1 MLLHAFIPASRA
13 NGPGLRAVVFFQG
26 CTLACPGCF
35 NPDTHPF
42 TGTEVT
48 ADAVAERVISAHK
61 DHGVEGVT
69 FTGGEPMQQAPALLE
84 LMQTLRLRVPSLSFG
99 MFSGYSDLELVLGRY
114 SIWGRDCSEP
124 DRRRLWQEIREHLDF
139 AVLGRFNEAQ
149 PSGLPLCTSR
159 SKALR
164 MLSSRYS
171 VKDYG
176 PQSVEVI
183 IHSDGRAR
191 SHWIPHPR
199 LALVGA
205 ASVHPILSL

>member
-61 DHGVEGVT
+61 DHGVEGIT
-69 FTGGEPMQQAPALLE
+69 FTGGEPMQQAPSLLE
-84 LMQTLRLRVPSLSFG
+84 LMQTLRRRVPSLSFG

-114 SIWGRDCSEP
+114 SIWGRDYSEE
-124 DRRRLWQEIREHLDF
+124 DRRRLWQGIREHLDF

-149 PSGLPLCTSR
+149 PCGMPLRTSR

-164 MLSSRYS
+164 MLSSRYG
-171 VKDYG
+171 VKDYA

-183 IHSDGRAR
+183 IHSDGRAQ
-191 SHWIPHPR
+191 
-199 LALVGA
+199 VTGF
-205 ASVHPILSL
+205 PILGSPW

>member
-26 CTLACPGCF
+26 CTLACRGCF
-35 NPDTHPF
+35 NPETLPF
-42 TGTEVT
+42 AGTEV
-48 ADAVAERVISAHK
+48 AVSAVAERVLLAHTEYK
-61 DHGVEGVT
+61 VEGIT
-69 FTGGEPMQQAPALLE
+69 LTGGEPMQQAPALLE
-84 LMQTLRLRVPSLSFG
+84 LMRTLRRRVPNLSFG
-99 MFSGYSDLELVLGRY
+99 LFSGYSDLELVLGRY
-114 SIWGRDCSEP
+114 SIWGRDYSEL

-183 IHSDGRAR
+183 IHSDGRTQ
-191 SHWIPHPR
+191 
-199 LALVGA
+199 VTGF
-205 ASVHPILSL
+205 PILGLPW

>member
-35 NPDTHPF
+35 NPDTHRF
-42 TGTEVT
+42 TGTEVSVH
-48 ADAVAERVISAHK
+48 AVAELVIRAYEEYRI
-61 DHGVEGVT
+61 EGVT
-69 FTGGEPMQQAPALLE
+69 FSGGEPMQQAPALLE
-84 LMQTLRLRVPSLSFG
+84 LMQTLRRQVPGLSFG
-99 MFSGYSDLELVLGRY
+99 LFSGYSELELVLGRY
-114 SIWGRDCSEP
+114 SIWGCDYSEP
-124 DRRRLWQEIREHLDF
+124 ERCRLWQEIREHLDF
-139 AVLGRFNEAQ
+139 AVLGRFNETQ

-164 MLSSRYS
+164 MLTSRYG

-183 IHSDGRAR
+183 IHSDGRAQ
-191 SHWIPHPR
+191 
-199 LALVGA
+199 VTGF
-205 ASVHPILSL
+205 PILGLPW

>member
-13 NGPGLRAVVFFQG
+13 NGPGLRSVVFFQG
-26 CTLACPGCF
+26 CTIGCENCF
-35 NPDTHPF
+35 NPDSHAFSGAEITIQ
-42 TGTEVT
+42 
-48 ADAVAERVISAHK
+48 AVAERVLQAHQE
-61 DHGVEGVT
+61 HGTEGVT

-84 LMQTLRLRVPSLSFG
+84 LVQTLRRQLPNLSFG
-99 MFSGYSDLELVLGRY
+99 LFSGYSDLELVLGRY
-114 SIWGRDCSEP
+114 SIWGRDCSEEE
-124 DRRRLWQEIREHLDF
+124 RHRLWQEIREHLDF
-139 AVLGRFNEAQ
+139 AVLGRFNETQ

-183 IHSDGRAR
+183 IHSDGRAQ
-191 SHWIPHPR
+191 
-199 LALVGA
+199 VTGF
-205 ASVHPILSL
+205 PILGLPW

>member
-42 TGTEVT
+42 TGTEVSVH
-48 ADAVAERVISAHK
+48 AVAERVVRAYNEYK
-61 DHGVEGVT
+61 LEGVT
-69 FTGGEPMQQAPALLE
+69 FSGGEPMQQAPALLE
-84 LMQTLRLRVPSLSFG
+84 LMQTLRQQVPSVSFG
-99 MFSGYSDLELVLGRY
+99 LFSGYSGLELVLGRY
-114 SIWGRDCSEP
+114 SIWGGDYSEP
-124 DRRRLWQEIREHLDF
+124 DRKRFWEAICKHLDF
-139 AVLGRFNEAQ
+139 AVLGRFNETQ

-164 MLSSRYS
+164 MLTSRYG

-183 IHSDGRAR
+183 IHSDGRAE
-191 SHWIPHPR
+191 
-199 LALVGA
+199 VTGF
-205 ASVHPILSL
+205 PILGLPW

>member
-42 TGTEVT
+42 TGTEVSVN
-48 ADAVAERVISAHK
+48 AVAQQVLQAHR
-61 DHGVEGVT
+61 DYRVEGVT
-69 FTGGEPMQQAPALLE
+69 LTGGEPMQQAPALLE
-84 LMQTLRLRVPSLSFG
+84 LMRTLRLRVPSLSLG
-99 MFSGYSDLELVLGRY
+99 LFSGYSDLELVLGRY
-114 SIWGRDCSEP
+114 SIWGRDHSEP
-124 DRRRLWQEIREHLDF
+124 DRRRLWEEIREHLDF

-164 MLSSRYS
+164 MLTSRYS

-176 PQSVEVI
+176 RQSVEVI
-183 IHSDGRAR
+183 IHSDGRAQ
-191 SHWIPHPR
+191 
-199 LALVGA
+199 VTGF
-205 ASVHPILSL
+205 PILGVPW